1 MAAST
6 PRIEGLRVAH
16 VPASVSSALGDVQVL
31 PHLYEHTKGPVIKMG
46 LVQTWR
52 HKKRVRL
59 RSLQRGFLTAG
70 GIPMPVNVSHRG
82 SLFPFIFVDAAPY
95 IDTCLELFFPPAGKE
110 LCLSRPAFHPP
121 PPPPTPPRGAGEG
134 EGEGKGSGREGEAP
148 ALRLH
153 HGPTP
158 TSDVTMPFP
167 WKG

>member
-31 PHLYEHTKGPVIKMG
+31 PHLYEHMKGPVIKMG

-121 PPPPTPPRGAGEG
+121 TPPRGAGGGG
-134 EGEGKGSGREGEAP
+134 EGGGREGKWE
-148 ALRLH
+148 RGRGS
-153 HGPTP
+153 GPP
-158 TSDVTMPFP
+158 TSSWPHSHL
-167 WKG
+167 